1 MAGLVFDS
9 GPLIA
14 LERGDA
20 RAEAWLQLAIER
32 GLVPTVPAVVVAETW
47 RGGARS
53 ARLARIL
60 RLCRVRQL
68 DDPLARAAGT
78 LLAARQSSATIDAIV
93 VAAAAA
99 EGANVLT
106 GDPGDLSPLA
116 DGLDVRVLDLRAPA
130 G

>member
-1 MAGLVFDS
+1 
-9 GPLIA
+9 
-14 LERGDA
+14 
-20 RAEAWLQLAIER
+20 
-32 GLVPTVPAVVVAETW
+32 
-47 RGGARS
+47 
-53 ARLARIL
+53 
-60 RLCRVRQL
+60 VRQL